1 MFYSNLE
8 LEYCKC
14 KYNAYLYVT
23 NIGNSYVIIIL
34 ESHQAGIYL
43 AELQK

>member
-8 LEYCKC
+8 LEYWKC
-14 KYNAYLYVT
+14 KYNAT
-23 NIGNSYVIIIL
+23 SYVIIIL
-34 ESHQAGIYL
+34 ESHQAGISL